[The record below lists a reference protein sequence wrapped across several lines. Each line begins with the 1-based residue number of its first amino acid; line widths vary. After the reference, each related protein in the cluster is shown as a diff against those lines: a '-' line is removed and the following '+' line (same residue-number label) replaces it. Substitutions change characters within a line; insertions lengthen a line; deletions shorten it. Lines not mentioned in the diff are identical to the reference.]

1 MQKKGRITV
10 KKTLIF
16 IVVLL
21 LCFIPSAIAYG
32 NYQKTQNAPVD
43 EATAVKI
50 SIDDINGK
58 NYTLVRERDGAE
70 ADKLIKYFL
79 DLKKNAT
86 QIVALH
92 DSLMGEKCYNV
103 TLSTSVRD
111 ESYEF
116 YFSPD
121 PSTCYYRAHDGKTYK
136 IAEDDAVE
144 FIASEYAESLYSTS
158 ALPVLTLSNK
168 HSVTPDTATWQ
179 YKNYTGGYA
188 QAIVDDKVNN
198 TVEFYEIE
206 GGLDIRFD
214 TMPDYCNVKITDD
227 EGTELYNNPL
237 SDMFM
242 FSLTKTETLSI
253 EITAKWYEDPSRSF
267 SGELGYKFTSMV
279 TAPAEFYIGMQSVES
294 GKFVAITATNVTHPE
309 NIRVSSDIKGTADI
323 KFYKA
328 EDNMAIGLFPIDVDT
343 PSGMYTVTFSY
354 AGTTQESTLTVE
366 NGGEKV
372 STYTV
377 PEAVISLYHTKSAIE
392 QFTKAATDIMSK
404 SEETRY
410 FSGHFLQ
417 GVGGTSTLLRG
428 FGRDVYLNGA
438 STAAYRNNGIDYRAV
453 EGTDVIAWNAGKVV
467 YSGMLDYSGYIVVI
481 DHGIGLKTWYYN
493 MGSCTVNVGDTVA
506 RGDKIGTCGKT
517 GFTGE
522 VGVHVAM
529 SVGKTFVSPYDT
541 WADSSVAG
549 KVIIPKIDE

>member
-21 LCFIPSAIAYG
+21 LCFIPAGIAYA

-43 EATAVKI
+43 EATAVQI

-58 NYTLVRERDGAE
+58 NYTLVRDTDGERAE
-70 ADKLIKYFL
+70 ELIKYFL
-79 DLKKNAT
+79 TLKKNAT
-86 QIVALH
+86 QIVALP
-92 DSLMGEKCYNV
+92 DSLMGEKCFNV
-103 TLSTSVRD
+103 TLSTTVRN
-111 ESYEF
+111 ETYEF
-116 YFSPD
+116 YFSTD

-144 FIASEYAESLYSTS
+144 FIASEYAESLYKTST
-158 ALPVLTLSNK
+158 LPTLTLSNAHK
-168 HSVTPDTATWQ
+168 VTPDTATWQ

-188 QAIVDDKVNN
+188 QADVSDRISDS
-198 TVEFYEIE
+198 VEFYEIE
-206 GGLDIRFD
+206 GGLDIKFD
-214 TMPDYCNVKITDD
+214 TNPDYCNVKITDNA
-227 EGTELYNNPL
+227 GVELYNNPL

-242 FSLTKTETLSI
+242 FSLTKTETLTV
-253 EITAKWYEDPSRSF
+253 EITAKWYEDPTRSF

-309 NIRVSSDIKGTADI
+309 NIRVTSDIAGTSEL

-328 EDNMAIGLFPIDVDT
+328 ENNMAVALFPISVDT
-343 PSGMYTVTFSY
+343 PSGMYTVTFTY
-354 AGTTQESTLTVE
+354 AGTTQNTTLTVE
-366 NGGEKV
+366 NGGEKI

-377 PEAVISLYHTKSAIE
+377 PEAVISLYFTNSARD
-392 QFTKAATDIMSK
+392 QFSKAAAEIMAK

-453 EGTDVIAWNAGKVV
+453 EGTSVIAWNAGKVV

-481 DHGIGLKTWYYN
+481 DHGLGLKTWYYN
-493 MGSCTVNVGDTVA
+493 MGSCTVNVGDVVA
-506 RGDKIGTCGKT
+506 RGDQIGTCGKT
-517 GFTGE
+517 GFTGD
-522 VGVHVAM
+522 VGVHIAM

-549 KVIIPKIDE
+549 KVIIPKIDD